1 MMAIQSF
8 NQQKM
13 ALQEEVISR
22 TQDLAIK
29 TLEEE
34 FERAKMDIQSLRDLR
49 KLNAIIKRIGLV
61 TNPRPRYIPKG
72 DK

>member
-1 MMAIQSF
+1 MITTQTF
-8 NQQKM
+8 NEQKL

-22 TQDLAIK
+22 TQDLALK

-34 FERAKMDIQSLRDLR
+34 FERAKMDIQSSRDLR

-61 TNPRPRYIPKG
+61 TNPRPRYVVKK

>member
-1 MMAIQSF
+1 MIVAQNL

-34 FERAKMDIQSLRDLR
+34 FERAKMDIQSLSCLLYTSPSPRDR
-49 KLNAIIKRIGLV
+49 QKSRMPSSA
-61 TNPRPRYIPKG
+61 
-72 DK
+72 